1 MDRVRVP
8 ILSLTQIFDLQSS
21 HSTRPSMRF
30 IRTPAAMAQH
40 DYYGPVHA
48 FCWHCRTLHTN
59 PLLPRNLTPLIT
71 QTQVW
76 FGVGGSTR
84 TGYGCT
90 IPYISTSDK
99 DKFMFLPWLF
109 LLSVDIIVYVA
120 TVYKTR
126 IDQTVQQ
133 GSLSSCIL
141 VDGENLDIKLA

>member
-1 MDRVRVP
+1 M
-8 ILSLTQIFDLQSS
+8 I
-21 HSTRPSMRF
+21 
-30 IRTPAAMAQH
+30 
-40 DYYGPVHA
+40 
-48 FCWHCRTLHTN
+48 
-59 PLLPRNLTPLIT
+59 IT
-71 QTQVW
+71 VLCMLFVGTAVW
-76 FGVGGSTR
+76 FGVGGPTR

-109 LLSVDIIVYVA
+109 LLSVDIVVYVA

-141 VDGENLDIKLA
+141 VDGSIYFA